1 MKFGFVFPQN
11 NPTVERLQYVKH
23 LGIRWGMVRSVM
35 PAGFLAIGNVM
46 MTVSGQVF
54 YKVPANPHDTIQH
67 GQFNMC
73 NL

>member
-1 MKFGFVFPQN
+1 M
-11 NPTVERLQYVKH
+11 KH